1 MEILKT
7 QGHHAWEA
15 RAKEHQRNNRRRLQ
29 RQFFRANYDRFAAEA
44 KRRNI
49 QRAAEKLMQEKLA
62 ADQGQPPESYPLRP
76 PSPTLEEAKSTA

>member
-62 ADQGQPPESYPLRP
+62 ADQETATRKLPTSTSE
-76 PSPTLEEAKSTA
+76 PTLEEAKNTA